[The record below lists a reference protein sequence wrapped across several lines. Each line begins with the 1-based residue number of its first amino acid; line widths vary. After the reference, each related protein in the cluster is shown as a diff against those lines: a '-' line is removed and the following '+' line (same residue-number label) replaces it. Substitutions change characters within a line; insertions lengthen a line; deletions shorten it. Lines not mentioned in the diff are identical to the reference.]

1 MEAVVEIVVGATGF
15 SNGDPMASLLNP
27 RRGSRRRTPSQFPG
41 HVRWALVAV
50 VIFVLI
56 IAWKVA

>member
-1 MEAVVEIVVGATGF
+1 
-15 SNGDPMASLLNP
+15 MASLLNP